1 MSDDSAAAAPSPPR
15 KPRRRREPVWS
26 ELPVESVRRYLE
38 PGPVVLVGSAWRART
53 DLMTMGWHTVM
64 EFTPSLLGCVISRAN
79 HSHGLV
85 RRSRECT
92 INIPEARWVD
102 QVVGVGN
109 CSGAEVDKFERFGFT
124 AERGRQVSA
133 PLVRECFVQI
143 ECRVADTRLVNRYD
157 FFVLEVLSARVD
169 TSVRRP
175 KTLHYQG
182 DGEFMLSGRTVS
194 RRALFQPN
202 ML

>member
-1 MSDDSAAAAPSPPR
+1 M
-15 KPRRRREPVWS
+15 
-26 ELPVESVRRYLE
+26 ESVRRYLE
-38 PGPVVLVGSAWRART
+38 PGPVVLVGSAWRAHT

-79 HSHGLV
+79 HSYGLV

-109 CSGAEVDKFERFGFT
+109 CSGADVDKFERFGFT
-124 AERGRQVSA
+124 AERGIQVSA

-157 FFVLEVLSARVD
+157 FFVLEVLRARVD

-175 KTLHYQG
+175 QTLHYQG
-182 DGEFMLSGRTVS
+182 NGEFMLSGRTIS
-194 RRALFQPN
+194 RRALFQPH

>member
-1 MSDDSAAAAPSPPR
+1 MSANSAAAPPSPPH

-26 ELPVESVRRYLE
+26 ELPLESVRRSLE

-109 CSGAEVDKFERFGFT
+109 CSGADVDKFERFGFT
-124 AERGRQVSA
+124 AERGSLVSA

-143 ECRVADTRLVNRYD
+143 ECRVTDTRFVNRYD
-157 FFVLEVLSARVD
+157 FFVLEVLRARVD

-175 KTLHYQG
+175 QTLHYQG
-182 DGEFMLSGRTVS
+182 NGEFMLSGRTIS
-194 RRALFQPN
+194 RRALFQPH